1 MDVQFKKSQQNE
13 TQAGI
18 FLPRQFFFLLFFFL
32 LQRAGL
38 VWNRKPDPLII
49 SKHSGTAFFMLFD
62 ILIWDKIM
70 EAIRSSARLSNCAH
84 NPFVAC
90 LHSALKT
97 STLLLVCS
105 WVCPHHHRCLEKSKK
120 PVNHMWKESYNFLC
134 ACCVCVNKVINVYVI
149 NLKTGTLFYSIWT
162 LRAWIESLIF
172 WLFNNLLFV
181 II

>member
-18 FLPRQFFFLLFFFL
+18 FLPRQFFFLFFL

>member
-1 MDVQFKKSQQNE
+1 MDVLFKKSQQNE

-18 FLPRQFFFLLFFFL
+18 FLPR

-49 SKHSGTAFFMLFD
+49 SEHSGTAFFMLFD

-70 EAIRSSARLSNCAH
+70 EAIRSSARLSNWAH

-97 STLLLVCS
+97 STLLLV
-105 WVCPHHHRCLEKSKK
+105 WVCPHHHHRLEKSKK

-162 LRAWIESLIF
+162 LKEVSYSF
-172 WLFNNLLFV
+172 TDSYKCFVSMPFFELLT
-181 II
+181 